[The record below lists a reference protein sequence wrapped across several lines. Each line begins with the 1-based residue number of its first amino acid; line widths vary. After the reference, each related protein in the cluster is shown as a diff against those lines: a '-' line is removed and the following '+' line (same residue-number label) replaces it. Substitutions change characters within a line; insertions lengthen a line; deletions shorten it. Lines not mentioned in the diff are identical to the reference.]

1 MFRTRLFLLVCLAGG
16 VLAGVSSPAMAQS
29 PDPQTPDALR
39 DEIARLQA
47 QIETLT
53 RTYDQ
58 RLAALEQRLAA
69 LDSPAPA
76 QPAEAAAETTPATP
90 AAAAPPQTAPPDP
103 SAPQPA
109 PQPLAQ
115 GPPAGGDQT
124 AGGPVPSGKVF
135 NPDIAVIGDMLGA
148 AGTNDVE
155 PTPGLELGEAEASF
169 QAIVDPYARAD
180 FFFSFGPEGVD
191 VEEGF
196 ITFNTLPASLLLKAG
211 KVRAAF
217 GKVNTMHTHALP
229 WADRPLVTRTLVG
242 GDEGLSDAGLSLSKL
257 ILNPLFYLEATGE
270 VFRGQSDVFSG
281 TTRSD
286 LTYVGRLRGYRD
298 LTEGTNLD
306 LGTSIAWGHTE
317 VAPDAT
323 KRMIGIDATFR
334 YRPLRRAIYKRFIA
348 RSELIWSQDRLPSG
362 NPTAFGMYAGGDYQF
377 ARRWFA
383 GGRFDYSE
391 RPLTPSFADK
401 GGAAVLTYWPSEFS
415 QIRGEYRHTR
425 YAEGTTANEVLF
437 QFLFSIGA
445 HGAHVF

>member
-1 MFRTRLFLLVCLAGG
+1 MPQPRLSLLVSLATGLLLW
-16 VLAGVSSPAMAQS
+16 VVQPAAAQS
-29 PDPQTPDALR
+29 SDSQSPDALR
-39 DEIARLQA
+39 AEIARLQQ
-47 QIETLT
+47 QIDTLT
-53 RTYDQ
+53 RTYDE

-69 LDSPAPA
+69 LGSTPPGPTPPDAQAPAAQAPAAIPPQAQAPEANPPQQPA
-76 QPAEAAAETTPATP
+76 QPTPP
-90 AAAAPPQTAPPDP
+90 GPPDTT
-103 SAPQPA
+103 
-109 PQPLAQ
+109 LT
-115 GPPAGGDQT
+115 GT
-124 AGGPVPSGKVF
+124 GPVPSGKVF
-135 NPDIAVIGDMLGA
+135 NPDIAVIGNMLGA

-155 PTPGLELGEAEASF
+155 PSPALQLDEAEASF
-169 QAIVDPYARAD
+169 QAILDPYARGD
-180 FFFSFGPEGVD
+180 FFFSFGPDGVD

-196 ITFNTLPASLLLKAG
+196 ITFNTLPGGLLLKAG
-211 KVRAAF
+211 KLRAAF

-242 GDEGLSDAGLSLSKL
+242 ADEGLSDAGLSVSKL
-257 ILNPLFYLEATGE
+257 VLNPLFYLEATGE
-270 VFRGQSDVFSG
+270 VFRGQSDVFNG

-317 VAPDAT
+317 VTPDAT
-323 KRMIGIDATFR
+323 KRLIGVDATFR

-348 RSELIWSQDRLPSG
+348 RSELVWSQDRLDGSS
-362 NPTAFGMYAGGDYQF
+362 PTAFGMYASGEYQF

-383 GGRFDYSE
+383 GGRYDYSE
-391 RPLTPSFADK
+391 RPLTTSLADK
-401 GGAAVLTYWPSEFS
+401 GGAAILTFWPSEFS
-415 QIRGEYRHTR
+415 QIRGQYRRTR